1 MRLSQ
6 EMDDE
11 IENRLDPANKRTK
24 TRPAAYQN
32 KLTDKL
38 HGKDEIQR

>member
-24 TRPAAYQN
+24 TRRFVSEN
-32 KLTDKL
+32 MLL
-38 HGKDEIQR
+38 GREDEEDD